1 MAIPDFQTLMLPVLK
16 FISSRDVSVSKE
28 VITEMIRKFEL
39 TDEEANKL
47 LPSKT
52 QRVID
57 NRVYW
62 AQVYL
67 QKAGLV
73 MRPAR
78 GRYQITEEGKKV
90 LAKNPTRID
99 VKFLSQFPAF
109 QKFKALS
116 RRETEVETPEAAGAL
131 PTEMTD
137 PLEELEA
144 SYERMK
150 AAVCEELLT
159 NVRELDPTD
168 FERLIIELLRKM
180 GYGIDPNSVVHR
192 GRTGDGGID
201 GEISQDRLGLEMIYI
216 QAKRY
221 QEGASVGRPAIQQ
234 FVGSLNERKAKKGL
248 FITTSHFSAD
258 AYEYVNRIDVRIILI
273 DGEQLAKLMFEFD
286 LGVTTEQKYEVKKV
300 DQDFFES

>member
-16 FISSRDVSVSKE
+16 FIASRDLSVSKE
-28 VITEMIRKFEL
+28 VIAEMIRKFEL
-39 TDEEANKL
+39 TDEETEKL

-73 MRPAR
+73 VRPAR
-78 GRYQITEEGKKV
+78 GRYQITDDGREV
-90 LAKNPTRID
+90 LAKNPNRID
-99 VKFLSQFPAF
+99 VKFLNQFPAF

-116 RRETEVETPEAAGAL
+116 RGDTETSAHESAESSVVET
-131 PTEMTD
+131 TD

-159 NVRELDPTD
+159 HVRALDPTD

-180 GYGIDPNSVVHR
+180 GYGIDPSSVVHR

-221 QEGASVGRPAIQQ
+221 QEGAAVGRPAIQQ

-248 FITTSHFSAD
+248 FITTSHFSSD
-258 AYEYVNRIDVRIILI
+258 AQEYVNRIDVRIILV
-273 DGEQLAKLMFEFD
+273 DGEQLAKLMFDVD
-286 LGVTTEQKYEVKKV
+286 LGVTTEQRYAVKKL
-300 DQDFFES
+300 DQDFFG

>member
-16 FISSRDVSVSKE
+16 FISSKDVSASKE
-28 VITEMIRKFEL
+28 VIAEMSRQFNL
-39 TDEEANKL
+39 TDENIEQL

-73 MRPAR
+73 MRPSR
-78 GRYQITEEGKKV
+78 GRYQITDEGKNV
-90 LAKNPTRID
+90 LAQNPNRID
-99 VKFLSQFPAF
+99 IKFLNQFPSF

-116 RRETEVETPEAAGAL
+116 RSGSESLDSDSSVQATETA
-131 PTEMTD
+131 D
-137 PLEELEA
+137 PIEELEA

-150 AAVCEELLT
+150 ASVCEELLT
-159 NVRELDPTD
+159 HVRNLDPTE

-180 GYGIDPNSVVHR
+180 GYGIDPTSVIHR

-221 QEGASVGRPAIQQ
+221 QEGSAVGRPAIQQ

-248 FITTSHFSAD
+248 FITTSHFSSD
-258 AYEYVNRIDVRIILI
+258 AHEYVNRIDVRIILI
-273 DGEQLAKLMFEFD
+273 NGEQLANLMFEFN

-300 DQDFFES
+300 DQDFFE

>member
-1 MAIPDFQTLMLPVLK
+1 MAIPDYQTLMLPVLK
-16 FISSRDVSVSKE
+16 FIASKELSVSKE
-28 VITEMIRKFEL
+28 VIAEMIRQFHL
-39 TDEEANKL
+39 SDEEIETL

-73 MRPAR
+73 ERPAR
-78 GRYQITEEGKKV
+78 GQYKVTEEGRKA
-90 LAKNPTRID
+90 LAKKPSRID
-99 VKFLSQFPAF
+99 VKFLSQFSEF
-109 QKFKALS
+109 RKFKALS
-116 RRETEVETPEAAGAL
+116 RSNSNSETESSIEAAGQ
-131 PTEMTD
+131 TTD

-150 AAVCEELLT
+150 ATVCEELIT
-159 NVRELDPTD
+159 HARALDPTD
-168 FERLIIELLRKM
+168 FERLVIELLRKM

-216 QAKRY
+216 QAKRF
-221 QEGASVGRPAIQQ
+221 QEGAAVGRPAIQQ

-248 FITTSHFSAD
+248 FITTSHFSPD
-258 AYEYVNRIDVRIILI
+258 AHEYVNRIDVRIILI

-300 DQDFFES
+300 DQDFFEGN

>member
-16 FISSRDVSVSKE
+16 FIASKDISASKE
-28 VITEMIRKFEL
+28 VIAEMVQQFNL
-39 TDEEANKL
+39 SDEDAEKL

-78 GRYQITEEGKKV
+78 GRYQVTDEGTAV
-90 LAKNPTRID
+90 LARNPSRID
-99 VKFLSQFPAF
+99 IKFLKQFPAF
-109 QKFKALS
+109 QKFQALS
-116 RRETEVETPEAAGAL
+116 KGDSITETLDTSASSSEA
-131 PTEMTD
+131 TD

-150 AAVCEELLT
+150 ASVCEELLSHA
-159 NVRELDPTD
+159 RELDPTA
-168 FERLIIELLRKM
+168 FERLVIELLRKM

-234 FVGSLNERKAKKGL
+234 FVGSLNERKAQKGL

-258 AYEYVNRIDVRIILI
+258 AHEYVNRIDVRIILI

-300 DQDFFES
+300 DQDFFEN